1 MERIQVVKFVVSEV
15 VKETT
20 KSEFST
26 LASFKIEIEALFPS
40 IVLISNLF
48 SAVCKFD
55 FWLSIKVISCDSN
68 ESNLAKW

>member
-1 MERIQVVKFVVSEV
+1 MVSDV

-26 LASFKIEIEALFPS
+26 FASFNTEIDAELPS

-48 SAVCKFD
+48 SAIFKLD
-55 FWLSIKVISCDSN
+55 FLLSIKVIS
-68 ESNLAKW
+68 